1 MFAFRHSRPCHAV
14 PCPHR
19 AHAWAP
25 GEPGRRPG
33 WQPGTSSLCAWCP
46 VGRSAGGCSRVGRP
60 KATELGPSPAPA
72 SMVNPPGTINPLA
85 WLIPCALALLAELG
99 GLGVPGGPHSHHPC
113 PGLHPA
119 GTYRLLGAVAAR
131 LPRVCVIADLDFV
144 GRHPVVPAWGRGSVG
159 SRTCPPPG
167 PPGLAL
173 PGALR
178 PDGVEPLCDDAGEV
192 GEPAGI
198 HLQPLLR
205 VLLPRTPAAVVEVP
219 VIEPR
224 LWVVWGVSEM
234 GRGRR
239 TLPGTRPHRLRAPGP
254 AVPPWQRHGT
264 GTRTVLRAAR
274 ALLGR
279 GTKSGV

>member
-159 SRTCPPPG
+159 SRTCPPQAPQG
-167 PPGLAL
+167 WPCLAPYVQMELSPCVMTPVKLVSRRASTSSHCSVSSCPAHQPP
-173 PGALR
+173 
-178 PDGVEPLCDDAGEV
+178 
-192 GEPAGI
+192 
-198 HLQPLLR
+198 
-205 VLLPRTPAAVVEVP
+205 
-219 VIEPR
+219 
-224 LWVVWGVSEM
+224 S
-234 GRGRR
+234 
-239 TLPGTRPHRLRAPGP
+239 
-254 AVPPWQRHGT
+254 
-264 GTRTVLRAAR
+264 
-274 ALLGR
+274 
-279 GTKSGV
+279 